1 MAAPGIPNTTSTP
14 SSRSTWIAASIAVIL
29 GIAHSPSPV
38 GSGVHGFPFRPGFTQ
53 RATRFACFSRPFSGK
68 ILTES
73 WRPGSPCDAMRRGKG
88 VTMVSGTVPT
98 RRLGRT
104 GEEVSVIGL
113 GGFHLGMEKLTESQ
127 ASELVRTAIEQG
139 VTFLDNSWGYHR
151 GRSEER
157 MGRALAGGWRERA
170 FLMTKFD
177 ARDKRGALRQLDES
191 LRRLQT
197 DHLDLWQ
204 IHEVVYYNDPDLLSA
219 PGGALEALD
228 EARQAGKTRFLG
240 FTGHKDPELHLETLD
255 LFDFDAMQL
264 PLNVMDHHFRSF
276 EREVLP
282 VLLERD
288 LGVIGM
294 KSFGDRVILDSGVAV
309 SYTHL
314 RAH

>member
-1 MAAPGIPNTTSTP
+1 M
-14 SSRSTWIAASIAVIL
+14 
-29 GIAHSPSPV
+29 
-38 GSGVHGFPFRPGFTQ
+38 Q
-53 RATRFACFSRPFSGK
+53 
-68 ILTES
+68 
-73 WRPGSPCDAMRRGKG
+73 RGKG
-88 VTMVSGTVPT
+88 VTMKNRTVPT

-104 GEEVSVIGL
+104 GEGVSVIGL
-113 GGFHLGMEKLTESQ
+113 GGFHLGMEKLNEAQ
-127 ASELVRTAIEQG
+127 ASELVRTAIEEG

-157 MGRALAGGWRERA
+157 MGRALAGGWREQA

-204 IHEVVYYNDPDLLSA
+204 IHEVAYYNDPELLSA

-255 LFDFDAMQL
+255 LFDFDAVQL

-294 KSFGDRVILDSGVAV
+294 KSFGDRVIRDSGVVDAREAV
-309 SYTHL
+309 DYVLNLPVSSSARWPKDFIPMTPRSRSRRTGRTSRSKL
-314 RAH
+314 RKWWSITFSGSCTASKSKRSRVSR

>member
-113 GGFHLGMEKLTESQ
+113 GGFHLGMEKLTEAQ
-127 ASELVRTAIEQG
+127 ASELVRTAIEEG

-157 MGRALAGGWRERA
+157 MGRALAGGWREQA

-177 ARDKRGALRQLDES
+177 A
-191 LRRLQT
+191 
-197 DHLDLWQ
+197 
-204 IHEVVYYNDPDLLSA
+204 V
-219 PGGALEALD
+219 
-228 EARQAGKTRFLG
+228 
-240 FTGHKDPELHLETLD
+240 
-255 LFDFDAMQL
+255 QL

>member
-1 MAAPGIPNTTSTP
+1 
-14 SSRSTWIAASIAVIL
+14 
-29 GIAHSPSPV
+29 
-38 GSGVHGFPFRPGFTQ
+38 
-53 RATRFACFSRPFSGK
+53 
-68 ILTES
+68 
-73 WRPGSPCDAMRRGKG
+73 
-88 VTMVSGTVPT
+88 MVSGTVPT

-113 GGFHLGMEKLTESQ
+113 GGFHLGMEKLTESE

-294 KSFGDRVILDSGVAV
+294 KSFGDRVILESGVVDAREALDYVLNLPV
-309 SYTHL
+309 STVVKGCESQEEL
-314 RAH
+314 QFAIDRARNFKGLSEQQVNAILVKTAPAEISGGGRYELYKTSMKHEDDPGREVHGFPPMKRVPS